1 VTSAATA
8 TMATN
13 WDIDQGDGSQ
23 TMTEIDMRAG
33 EFGDRAVLDE
43 DLSPDMVPS
52 SADPWMPFAEFALS
66 FDGYQYR
73 GNLGE
78 WANSQVDI
86 FAQTKAL
93 PANLTLAD
101 LRALVFFEQ
110 RRWRHF
116 DQMPT
121 GEDAA
126 HIEAL
131 LAEIRVRLETDT
143 NAPQ

>member
-1 VTSAATA
+1 
-8 TMATN
+8 
-13 WDIDQGDGSQ
+13 
-23 TMTEIDMRAG
+23 MTELDMRAG

-73 GNLGE
+73 SNLGK
-78 WANSQVDI
+78 WANSQVEM
-86 FAQTKAL
+86 FAQTTAL

-116 DQMPT
+116 DQMPM
-121 GEDAA
+121 GADATY
-126 HIEAL
+126 IEAL
-131 LAEIRVRLETDT
+131 LAEIHVRLERDT
-143 NAPQ
+143 KAVK